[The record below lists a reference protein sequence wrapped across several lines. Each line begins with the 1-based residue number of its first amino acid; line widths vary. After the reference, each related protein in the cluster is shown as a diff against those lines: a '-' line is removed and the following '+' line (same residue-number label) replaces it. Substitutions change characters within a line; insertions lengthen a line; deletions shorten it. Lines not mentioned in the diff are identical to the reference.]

1 VNEEA
6 IDELLRRSAV
16 RNDDLV
22 IISKGDRSGVEGQTN
37 LMRVMRVG
45 EHVIGPKDKD

>member
-1 VNEEA
+1 MNE
-6 IDELLRRSAV
+6 ELLRRGAV

-22 IISKGDRSGVEGQTN
+22 IITKGDRSGVEGQTN

-45 EHVIGPKDKD
+45 EHVLGLDDAD